1 MLGRNGQS
9 EGHAR
14 HARRS
19 GMDDP
24 TWYSGPDE
32 QVPPSGRDKR
42 VPPKVGGHAYHARSI
57 AYRRQPPKP
66 RPSPP

>member
-1 MLGRNGQS
+1 MLGRNGN
-9 EGHAR
+9 
-14 HARRS
+14 RR
-19 GMDDP
+19 GMLVMP
-24 TWYSGPDE
+24 GEVEWMIQRGSGPDE